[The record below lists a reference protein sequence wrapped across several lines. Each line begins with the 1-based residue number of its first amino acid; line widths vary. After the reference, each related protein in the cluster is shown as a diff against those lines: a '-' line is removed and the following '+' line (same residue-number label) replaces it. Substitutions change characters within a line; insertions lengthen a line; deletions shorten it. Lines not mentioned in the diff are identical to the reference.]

1 MTNKVDVSIFMGS
14 KSDLPIVQA
23 ASDTLTE
30 FNVPHRMFI
39 LSAHRTPDEIVKKIK
54 ESEEDGVKVFIA
66 AAGMA
71 AHLAG
76 AIAAQTSKPV
86 LGIPIA
92 GGDLGGMDALL
103 ATVQMP
109 KGVPVATFAIGK
121 SGVINAAL
129 CAVQILGTSN
139 AEIAEKLT
147 EYKSK
152 MHDDVLEA
160 NESIQQPS

>member
-1 MTNKVDVSIFMGS
+1 MSDNLSVSIFMGS

-23 ASDTLTE
+23 ASDTLSD
-30 FNVPHRMFI
+30 FDIPHKMFI
-39 LSAHRTPDEIVKKIK
+39 LSAHRTPEEVVKKIK
-54 ESEEDGVKVFIA
+54 KSEASGAKVFIA

-76 AIAAQTSKPV
+76 AIAAQTKLPV
-86 LGIPIA
+86 LGIP
-92 GGDLGGMDALL
+92 LGGGELNGLDSLL

-121 SGVINAAL
+121 SGAINAAI
-129 CAVQILGTSN
+129 CAAQIIGISDDN
-139 AEIAEKLT
+139 IAKKLD

-152 MHDDVLEA
+152 MHADVLEA
-160 NESIQQPS
+160 NESIQ

>member
-1 MTNKVDVSIFMGS
+1 
-14 KSDLPIVQA
+14 
-23 ASDTLTE
+23 
-30 FNVPHRMFI
+30 
-39 LSAHRTPDEIVKKIK
+39 
-54 ESEEDGVKVFIA
+54 
-66 AAGMA
+66 
-71 AHLAG
+71 
-76 AIAAQTSKPV
+76 
-86 LGIPIA
+86 
-92 GGDLGGMDALL
+92 MDALL

-121 SGVINAAL
+121 SGAINAAL